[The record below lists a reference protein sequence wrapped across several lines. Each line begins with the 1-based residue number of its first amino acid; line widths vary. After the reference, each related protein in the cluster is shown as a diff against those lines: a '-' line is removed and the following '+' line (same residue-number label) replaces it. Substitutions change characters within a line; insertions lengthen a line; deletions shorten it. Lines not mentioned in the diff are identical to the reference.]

1 MTPCKDCGEPNDD
14 GSISCTRCTVS
25 LFPEGVDQDEDAH
38 PLSPEALSQQALS
51 PQLLGPQLLSPLPA
65 PDPPRAAAAT
75 VAFGQPQPVR
85 RRLWRRASR
94 QVIAAAGSK
103 ICSCCGKPDE
113 SSRPFCTECGFSL
126 ANAKV
131 VREPDRWRRLLGPDQ
146 PPTPNPNQA

>member
-1 MTPCKDCGEPNDD
+1 MMPCKDCGEPNDD
-14 GSISCTRCTVS
+14 GSISCTRCAVS
-25 LFPEGVDQDEDAH
+25 PFPEGVQQDEDAH
-38 PLSPEALSQQALS
+38 PLS
-51 PQLLGPQLLSPLPA
+51 PQLLSPLPA
-65 PDPPRAAAAT
+65 PDPPRPAAAT
-75 VAFGQPQPVR
+75 VAFGQPHPVR

-131 VREPDRWRRLLGPDQ
+131 VRTPAGAASSASTNHP
-146 PPTPNPNQA
+146 PPTPIPTRPDRPGL